1 MRFSSGFIRYFLLIR
16 MLIYYYELVHSE
28 TSAQCLSPF
37 LIIFLHRAEKRI
49 NVTMQIFRRVHV
61 LDENEQGRENT
72 E

>member
-1 MRFSSGFIRYFLLIR
+1 
-16 MLIYYYELVHSE
+16 MLIYFYELVHSE

-37 LIIFLHRAEKRI
+37 LIIFLHRVEERI

-61 LDENEQGRENT
+61 LDENEQGKENT